1 MSAEPVAK
9 KLKGWYISAFADE
22 QEVEE
27 GSKGWGRETYMV
39 VRLAKVNRVFFKIG
53 Y

>member
-22 QEVEE
+22 QVEE

-39 VRLAKVNRVFFKIG
+39 VRLAKVNRVFFKID